1 MGTSFSEIYD
11 DFMTTVTDYT
21 LITLYTA
28 SVSDFE
34 TYMSAFLIK
43 AIEDFSLKCDQ
54 DLSYSSSTF
63 SETLSQKNIDML
75 ALLMKQHWLEKT
87 IDDIKQMNLAI
98 TDKDF
103 RRYAESQNMKEKR
116 ERYILEL
123 EKVSQKLSEYALNY
137 TLDWSAWF
145 SGNYYIP

>member
-21 LITLYTA
+21 LITLYNA

-34 TYMSAFLIK
+34 TYISAFLIK

-75 ALLMKQHWLEKT
+75 ALLVKQHWLEKT
-87 IDDIKQMNLAI
+87 IDDIKQI
-98 TDKDF
+98 
-103 RRYAESQNMKEKR
+103 S
-116 ERYILEL
+116 
-123 EKVSQKLSEYALNY
+123 
-137 TLDWSAWF
+137 
-145 SGNYYIP
+145 